1 MRTLT
6 PLQRAEALA
15 STQEAAI
22 SLRQA
27 KKAGLSDDQVER
39 LAATGRWRRALR
51 GVYRVAGAPQSA
63 RQLIVIAFLAVE
75 RAGGVVSHISAA
87 AEWSLLPAGMLPHVT
102 VPRRASIRCRG
113 AKVHRSDIPLVD
125 RTMRNGIRV
134 TSVSRT
140 IVDLAEVLDRPT
152 LEQVVDDALCRKIAS
167 VRSILAAAERVG
179 RGRRGIALLRSVLEA
194 WAPGIEPGSVAEV
207 RLLRRCGEL
216 GIVGMVSQH
225 EVFDED
231 GAFVARLD
239 LARPAQKQAL
249 EYEGVDPHNPRRWGR
264 DEPRYARLRALG
276 WEVQPVGKLDL
287 CPGEPFLAD
296 LARRWGADAD

>member
-6 PLQRAEALA
+6 ALQRAEALA
-15 STQEAAI
+15 ATQEAAI

-27 KKAGLSDDQVER
+27 TSAGLSDDQVER
-39 LAATGRWRRALR
+39 LASTGRWRRELR
-51 GVYRVAGAPQSA
+51 GVYRIAGAPRSA
-63 RQLIVIAFLAVE
+63 RQLIVVAFLAVE

-87 AEWSLLPAGMLPHVT
+87 AEWALLPAGVLPHVT
-102 VPRRASIRCRG
+102 VPRRASVRCRG
-113 AKVHRSDIPLVD
+113 AKVHRSDVPSID
-125 RTMRNGIRV
+125 RTKRNGVWV

-140 IVDLAEVLDRPT
+140 VVDLAELLDRPT
-152 LEQVVDDALCRKIAS
+152 LEQVVDDALCRKVAS

-194 WAPGIEPGSVAEV
+194 WEPGIAPGSIAEV

-216 GIVGMVSQH
+216 GIVGLVSQY
-225 EVFDED
+225 EVVDET

-239 LARPAQKQAL
+239 LARPEQKQAL
-249 EYEGVDPHNPRRWGR
+249 EYEGVDPHNPRRWAH

-276 WEVQPVGKLDL
+276 WDVQPVGKLDL
-287 CPGEPFLAD
+287 CPGEGFLAN
-296 LARRWGADAD
+296 LARRWLAS